1 MRALVLCVM
10 LVVCPQTALAQSGGS
25 IDLGFFRPAMDSRGM
40 LSVNASQVLGPRELS
55 FGLVSAWGTGLL
67 RFDSGTAT
75 YEVQNVLTPT
85 LIAAIGTRPLGLELE
100 LGAALPF
107 GVMSGDRGPDSDGG
121 TPTDPNDD
129 RRFAFSGQGLG
140 DLTVQGK
147 LRLRNTS
154 GGRTGLAVVGSLGLP
169 TATADSWIGE
179 RALVPGGAVVVDR
192 EIGRLTL
199 AVNAGVRFRSEQRRF
214 VDDSADM
221 PMTGGE
227 VAVGTTLPFG
237 AAAAWALAP
246 QRIQLVTEVI
256 GEVPVAG
263 ENWFPLEALGGVKVY
278 LARNSFLSLAAGTG
292 LLPGQG
298 GNPDARA
305 VLGIVFEPNVGD
317 RDGDGLKDDV
327 DRCPDRPEDFDDFDD
342 ADGCPE
348 LDNDHDQILDHDD
361 RCPNEPEDRDQFE
374 DEDGCPEGDRF
385 DRDGDQI
392 LDVDDACPDDPED
405 ADQFKDADGCPE
417 PDNDEDDILDVD
429 DLCPGDPEDIDRFKD
444 KDGCPE
450 IDNDNDRIVDQDDR
464 CRGRDG
470 QRREETAETWNSHQ
484 DADGCPDR
492 NTATF
497 VGGILVVLQP
507 IHFEFDSAVIKPISY
522 PTLDAVAQ
530 TIELNPDVLK
540 IEVQGHTDERG
551 NDAYNLDLSQRRAES
566 VVVYLK
572 KKGIAGGRLLP
583 QGYGERIPRIKR
595 HTPEAWAA
603 NRRVEFLILDRASD

>member
-10 LVVCPQTALAQSGGS
+10 LVVCPQAALAQSGGS

-40 LSVNASQVLGPRELS
+40 LSVNASQVLGPGELS

-85 LIAAIGTRPLGLELE
+85 LIGAIGMRPLGLELE
-100 LGAALPF
+100 LGVALPF

-129 RRFAFSGQGLG
+129 RRWQFSGQGIG

-154 GGRTGLAVVGSLGLP
+154 GGRTGLAVIGSLGLP
-169 TATADSWIGE
+169 TAAADRWIGE
-179 RALVPGGAVVVDR
+179 RALVPGGGVVVDR
-192 EIGRLTL
+192 EIGRL
-199 AVNAGVRFRSEQRRF
+199 AVALNAGVRFRGEQRRF
-214 VDDSADM
+214 VDDDGAM

-237 AAAAWALAP
+237 AAAAWSLSP
-246 QRIQLVTEVI
+246 RRIQLVAEVI
-256 GEVPVAG
+256 GEVPLAG

-278 LARNSFLSLAAGTG
+278 LARNSFLSLAGGTG
-292 LLPGQG
+292 LLPSQG

-305 VLGIVFEPNVGD
+305 ILGIVFEPAIGD
-317 RDGDGLKDDV
+317 RDGDGFKDDV
-327 DRCPDRPEDFDDFDD
+327 DVCPDQPEDFDEFED

-348 LDNDHDQILDHDD
+348 LDNDRDEILDRDD

-374 DEDGCPEGDRF
+374 DEDGCPDGDRF
-385 DRDGDQI
+385 DRDGDEI
-392 LDVDDACPDDPED
+392 VDEDDACPDDPED
-405 ADQFKDADGCPE
+405 LDQFKDPDGCPE
-417 PDNDEDDILDVD
+417 PDNDEDGILDVD
-429 DLCPGDPEDIDRFKD
+429 DLCPNDPEDIDRFKD
-444 KDGCPE
+444 RDGCPE
-450 IDNDNDRIVDQDDR
+450 IDNDNDRILDKDDH

-470 QRREETAETWNSHQ
+470 QKREETAETWNNHE
-484 DADGCPDR
+484 DDDGCPDR
-492 NTATF
+492 NVATF
-497 VGGILVVLQP
+497 VGGVLVPLKP
-507 IHFEFDSAVIKPISY
+507 IHFEFDSAVIKPMSF

-530 TIELNPDVLK
+530 TIELNPDIVK

-551 NDAYNLDLSQRRAES
+551 DDAYNLDLSQRRAES
-566 VVVYLK
+566 VVKYLK
-572 KKGIAGGRLLP
+572 GKGVDGKRLLP
-583 QGYGERIPRIKR
+583 QGYGERVPTIKR
-595 HTPEAWAA
+595 HDQEAWAK
-603 NRRVEFLILDRASD
+603 NRRVEFLILDRTSD